1 MNFEDYLQEHKDFL
15 EETGHLNEKL
25 EWDWKYQA
33 NGQKVKHY
41 YSTDPRKKV
50 VEEDGIHREVPYTP
64 KELKNRMEGQRS
76 GKNKRKARQKDIT
89 KKRIKALA
97 KRMAKDGYDT
107 SGTGQIVKRRE
118 REGRLTKSDLRGLKK
133 QNQETRQNKGKSII
147 QKVRDM
153 VHKLKNNLK

>member
-50 VEEDGIHREVPYTP
+50 EEEDGVHREVPYSP
-64 KELKNRMEGQRS
+64 EELKNRMEGQRT
-76 GKNKRKARQKDIT
+76 GKEKRRAKVKDIE
-89 KKRIKALA
+89 KKRVKALA
-97 KRMAKDGYDT
+97 KRMDKEGYNT
-107 SGTGQIVKRRE
+107 EGTGQIVKRRE
-118 REGRLTKSDLRGLKK
+118 REGRLTKSDLKGLKK
-133 QNQETRQNKGKSII
+133 QNQETRQQRGKSII

-153 VHKLKNNLK
+153 IHKLKQNMK